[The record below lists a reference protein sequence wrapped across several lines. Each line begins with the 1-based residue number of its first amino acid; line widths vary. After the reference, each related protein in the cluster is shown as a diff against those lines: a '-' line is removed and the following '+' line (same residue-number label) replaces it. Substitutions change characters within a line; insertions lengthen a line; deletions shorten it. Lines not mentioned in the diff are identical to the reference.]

1 MIKLFASIQIL
12 RPFNMIL
19 CIISVLIAAFLIN
32 GLSSHLLPYTVL
44 VVLCFAGASNILND
58 VFDVR
63 IDEINQPERV
73 LPSGRLKILEALFIM
88 SFLYVIGILACTYL
102 LPLGQKIALI
112 TVLPLLVLYTPL
124 FKRFPFIGN
133 LVIGCIIGLVFLF
146 TEGSINGNA
155 DKMWIPFLL
164 ATALSTIRELCK
176 DAEDMEGDSTDNLQ
190 TFPKKFGLIST
201 LWLLRILSVALCF
214 FAIIPGVNGQYG
226 VAYLITLILGVEIPL
241 LFCVFMILGKNSCSS
256 DYSQGAMI
264 LKGITIMGMFVI
276 FSSKFSL

>member
-1 MIKLFASIQIL
+1 MIKFFASIQIL

-32 GLSSHLLPYTVL
+32 GLSSHLLPYTIL

-58 VFDVR
+58 IFDVR

-73 LPSGRLKILEALFIM
+73 LPSGRLKIIEALFIM
-88 SFLYVIGILACTYL
+88 SILYVIGILACTYL

-133 LVIGCIIGLVFLF
+133 LVIGSIIGLVFIF

-214 FAIIPGVNGQYG
+214 FAIIPGVNGYYG
-226 VAYLITLILGVEIPL
+226 VSYLITLILGVEIPL

-256 DYSQGAMI
+256 DYSRGAMI

>member
-1 MIKLFASIQIL
+1 MIKIFASIQIL

-133 LVIGCIIGLVFLF
+133 LVIGCIIGLVFIF

-226 VAYLITLILGVEIPL
+226 IAYLITLILGVEIPL

-256 DYSQGAMI
+256 DYSRGAMI

>member
-1 MIKLFASIQIL
+1 MIKIFASIQIL

-73 LPSGRLKILEALFIM
+73 LPSGRLKIIEALFIM
-88 SFLYVIGILACTYL
+88 SILYVIGILACTYL

-133 LVIGCIIGLVFLF
+133 LVIGCIIGLVFIF

-214 FAIIPGVNGQYG
+214 FAIIPGVNGHYG
-226 VAYLITLILGVEIPL
+226 GAYLITLILGVEIPL
-241 LFCVFMILGKNSCSS
+241 LICVFMILDKNSCSS
-256 DYSQGAMI
+256 DYSRGAMI

>member
-1 MIKLFASIQIL
+1 MIKFFACIQIL

-32 GLSSHLLPYTVL
+32 GLSSHLLLYTIL

-88 SFLYVIGILACTYL
+88 SILYVIGILACTYL

-201 LWLLRILSVALCF
+201 LWFLRILSVALCF
-214 FAIIPGVNGQYG
+214 FAIIPGVNGYYG
-226 VAYLITLILGVEIPL
+226 VSYLITLILGVEIPL
-241 LFCVFMILGKNSCSS
+241 LFCVFMILDKNSCSS
-256 DYSQGAMI
+256 DYSRGAMI